1 MGATKEQLH
10 QIQDERFKKM
20 LAEMLGLE
28 RDDVDELTWEVN
40 PIQDNDDA
48 IRAYEV
54 VLGEDSNPDV
64 IQKIPHLYNGNTI
77 VIDAW
82 VLDDGLNYDELDWLT
97 QSSERYKIFEKHMLG
112 AAHIATVH
120 IDPNTYHQLL
130 VMLFA
135 HVVAS
140 TEAFLSS
147 TYIYHVLQSP
157 ERVRKVV
164 ETSEHFKKAKFPL
177 AQLFDEHDKINS
189 TVAKHLNDFIFHK
202 IHIVKPMYK
211 ATFNID
217 LGDIE
222 WLAKAIHLRHD
233 CVHRAGYTKGGTSL
247 ELTNETV
254 LELIDKCKSLCFD
267 IENHF

>member
-1 MGATKEQLH
+1 
-10 QIQDERFKKM
+10 
-20 LAEMLGLE
+20 
-28 RDDVDELTWEVN
+28 
-40 PIQDNDDA
+40 
-48 IRAYEV
+48 
-54 VLGEDSNPDV
+54 
-64 IQKIPHLYNGNTI
+64 
-77 VIDAW
+77 
-82 VLDDGLNYDELDWLT
+82 
-97 QSSERYKIFEKHMLG
+97 MLG
-112 AAHIATVH
+112 AAHFATIH
-120 IDPNTYHQLL
+120 IDPKTSPQLL

-164 ETSEHFKKAKFPL
+164 ETDVHFKKAKFPIS
-177 AQLFDEHDKINS
+177 QLFDEHDKINS

-233 CVHRAGYTKGGTSL
+233 CVHRAGYTKDGTPL

-254 LELIDKCKSLCFD
+254 LDLIDKCKALCFD
-267 IENHF
+267 IENRFSL